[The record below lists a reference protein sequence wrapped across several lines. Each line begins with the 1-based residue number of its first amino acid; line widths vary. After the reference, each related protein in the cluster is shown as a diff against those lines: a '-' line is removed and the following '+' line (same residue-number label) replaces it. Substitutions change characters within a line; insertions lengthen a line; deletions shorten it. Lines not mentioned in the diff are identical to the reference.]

1 MLAAALALIT
11 SLCYGVSNF
20 VGPTL
25 SRGLPVYPV
34 LIAGQVIA
42 FAVSAAVLAGS
53 QAALPGGTVLL
64 ASMGAG
70 LGNAFGLIC
79 FYRAASLGPLS
90 IVTPIGSL
98 AVILP
103 VTAGLVSGEPLG
115 ALKLAGILLAVGG
128 VAVASRR
135 PAGDGGER
143 DGDERAAARWALV
156 SAVAFGTFLACI
168 APASEDG
175 VFWAVMLSRAALL
188 GVLVGVA
195 LAIAAPLRVPAA
207 RLPVLAVPGVLLF
220 AGTLAYS
227 AATREGD
234 LSVVSVLS
242 SLFPIVTVG
251 LAYAAGERVSRR
263 QAGGVAAALCG
274 IVLISVHA

>member
-1 MLAAALALIT
+1 MLAAALALTT

-20 VGPTL
+20 VGPSL

-34 LIAGQVIA
+34 LIAGQVVA
-42 FAVSAAVLAGS
+42 FAVSGTVLAVT
-53 QAALPGGTVLL
+53 QAELPGGTVVL
-64 ASMGAG
+64 AAAAAG

-98 AVILP
+98 AVLLP
-103 VTAGLVSGEPLG
+103 VAAGLASGESLG
-115 ALKLAGILLAVGG
+115 ALKLVGIALAVGG
-128 VAVASRR
+128 VAIASRK
-135 PAGDGGER
+135 PGGGVRE
-143 DGDERAAARWALV
+143 GDERAAARWALV

-168 APASEDG
+168 APASHDG

-188 GVLVGVA
+188 GVLIAVP
-195 LAIAAPLRVPAA
+195 LAIAAPLRVPVS
-207 RLPVLAVPGVLLF
+207 RLPLLALPGVLLF

-251 LAYAAGERVSRR
+251 LAYAAGERLSRR
-263 QAGGVAAALCG
+263 QAGGVVAALAG
-274 IVLISVHA
+274 IVVISVHA

>member
-1 MLAAALALIT
+1 MLAAALALTT

-20 VGPTL
+20 VGPSL

-34 LIAGQVIA
+34 LIAGQVVA
-42 FAVSAAVLAGS
+42 FAVSGTVLAVT
-53 QAALPGGTVLL
+53 QAELPGGTVVL
-64 ASMGAG
+64 AAAAAG

-98 AVILP
+98 AVLLP
-103 VTAGLVSGEPLG
+103 VAAGLASGESLG
-115 ALKLAGILLAVGG
+115 ALKLTGIALAVGG
-128 VAVASRR
+128 VVIASRK
-135 PAGDGGER
+135 PGGGVRE
-143 DGDERAAARWALV
+143 GDERAAARWALV

-168 APASEDG
+168 APASHDG

-188 GVLVGVA
+188 GVLIAVA
-195 LAIAAPLRVPAA
+195 LAIAAPLRVPVS
-207 RLPVLAVPGVLLF
+207 RLPLLALPGVLLF

-251 LAYAAGERVSRR
+251 LAYAAGERLSRR
-263 QAGGVAAALCG
+263 QAAGVVAALAG
-274 IVLISVHA
+274 IVVISVHA

>member
-20 VGPTL
+20 VGPSL

-34 LIAGQVIA
+34 LIAGQVVA
-42 FAVSAAVLAGS
+42 FAVSGAVLAAT
-53 QAALPGGTVLL
+53 QAELPGGTVVL
-64 ASMGAG
+64 AAAGAG

-98 AVILP
+98 AVLLP
-103 VTAGLVSGEPLG
+103 VAAGLASGESLG
-115 ALKLAGILLAVGG
+115 ALKLAGIALAVGG
-128 VAVASRR
+128 VVLASRG
-135 PAGDGGER
+135 AGGGDGA
-143 DGDERAAARWALV
+143 GDERAAARWALL

-175 VFWAVMLSRAALL
+175 VFWAVALSRAALL
-188 GVLVGVA
+188 VIFAAVA
-195 LAIAAPLRVPAA
+195 LAIAAPLRVPVS
-207 RLPVLAVPGVLLF
+207 RLPLLAVPGVLLF
-220 AGTLAYS
+220 VGTLAYS

-251 LAYAAGERVSRR
+251 LAYAGGERVSGR
-263 QAGGVAAALCG
+263 QAGGVAAALAG

>member
-20 VGPTL
+20 VGPSL

-34 LIAGQVIA
+34 LIAGQVVA
-42 FAVSAAVLAGS
+42 FAVSGTVLAAT
-53 QAALPGGTVLL
+53 QAELPGGTVVL
-64 ASMGAG
+64 AAAGAG

-98 AVILP
+98 AVLLP
-103 VTAGLVSGEPLG
+103 VAAGLASGESLG
-115 ALKLAGILLAVGG
+115 ALKLAGIALAVGG
-128 VAVASRR
+128 VVLASRG
-135 PAGDGGER
+135 AGGGDGA
-143 DGDERAAARWALV
+143 GDERAAARWALL

-175 VFWAVMLSRAALL
+175 VFWAVMLSRAGLL
-188 GVLVGVA
+188 VIFAAVA
-195 LAIAAPLRVPAA
+195 LAIAAPLRVPVS
-207 RLPVLAVPGVLLF
+207 RLPLLAVPGVLLF

-227 AATREGD
+227 AATLEGD

-251 LAYAAGERVSRR
+251 LAYAGGERVSGR
-263 QAGGVAAALCG
+263 QAGGVAAALAG

>member
-1 MLAAALALIT
+1 
-11 SLCYGVSNF
+11 VSNF
-20 VGPTL
+20 VGPSL

-34 LIAGQVIA
+34 LIAGQVVA
-42 FAVSAAVLAGS
+42 FAVSGAVLAAT
-53 QAALPGGTVLL
+53 QAELPGGTVLL
-64 ASMGAG
+64 AAAGAG

-98 AVILP
+98 AVLLP
-103 VTAGLVSGEPLG
+103 VAAGLASGESLG
-115 ALKLAGILLAVGG
+115 ALKLAGIALAVGG
-128 VAVASRR
+128 VVLASRG
-135 PAGDGGER
+135 AGGGDR
-143 DGDERAAARWALV
+143 AGDERAAARWALL

-188 GVLVGVA
+188 VIFAAVA
-195 LAIAAPLRVPAA
+195 LAIAAPLRVPVS
-207 RLPVLAVPGVLLF
+207 RLPLLAVPGVLLF

-251 LAYAAGERVSRR
+251 LAYAGGERVSGR
-263 QAGGVAAALCG
+263 QAGGVAAALAG